1 MPLTAVAALSILG
14 YFHSAQIL
22 GSLRSCRGQ
31 RWSVCVGKVVRNLRY
46 REGRSDE
53 TPHLP
58 RTLRAW
64 HVVSRGRC
72 RSRPGLMGCGPRGNR
87 DRFGRPYI
95 EGNIQCAT
103 DAELGDVILQPHDG
117 GAVCQPGKTSGGS
130 AWSRSPTLSG
140 AVRSSC
146 PTAGRGKPSQG
157 PPDERQLDL
166 PSCRLTRECCRPR
179 RQGTVRILPQAR
191 P

>member
-1 MPLTAVAALSILG
+1 MKHHTFLELCGHGMWSHAADVAHALASWVADL
-14 YFHSAQIL
+14 
-22 GSLRSCRGQ
+22 
-31 RWSVCVGKVVRNLRY
+31 
-46 REGRSDE
+46 EE
-53 TPHLP
+53 
-58 RTLRAW
+58 
-64 HVVSRGRC
+64 
-72 RSRPGLMGCGPRGNR
+72 NR